1 MMANL
6 ICKTVVS
13 TKPIL
18 KSNMALPLWNM
29 LQECLPDLQKELI
42 LGTIS
47 MKEMGILPPC
57 DYHLVKILLP
67 ELDDVPKHCL
77 RKPFF

>member
-1 MMANL
+1 
-6 ICKTVVS
+6 
-13 TKPIL
+13 
-18 KSNMALPLWNM
+18 MALPLWNM

-47 MKEMGILPPC
+47 MNEIGILPPC

-77 RKPFF
+77 RKQIFKKLT

>member
-42 LGTIS
+42 LGTIIF
-47 MKEMGILPPC
+47 GIS
-57 DYHLVKILLP
+57 KASLLTEYQQP
-67 ELDDVPKHCL
+67 LNVQD
-77 RKPFF
+77 